1 VYLWNL
7 FQIGKF
13 LSRSVSQ
20 FWVFD
25 VHSLKPL
32 ASGHNH
38 RFSVQRPEVRSA
50 FPAKRW
56 KRTFGAYAVLLSNR
70 CQGMNRGVPSP
81 AFQAAAAKPSLCHH
95 RMDGQLAVQ
104 EFAFPFEDVP
114 LNATSTLRASDRS
127 AGGLVNIGP
136 SCAPQQDSV
145 DPFYLFAC
153 HVEWER
159 REDPSAG
166 WELIAAA
173 QSMHSD
179 TRAHAR
185 ALLAGSRHLA
195 GGVPGS
201 AAPSIKPRR
210 PVPLETKMIAPYGIN
225 LIENCAE
232 CSCTNRSFF
241 CGFSREVR
249 QALDQV
255 SHKSTLPAGAILFVE
270 GQSPRGVFILCS
282 GRVNLSTTSRE
293 GKILILKTA
302 EPGEALGLSAAIS
315 GIGYEATAETAVPSQ
330 LNFVD
335 RRHLRELMQSHS
347 EVGLH
352 AAEHLSREFQAAYRD
367 IHDLVLTRSSA
378 GKLARLLLSQS
389 QAPGALAAETRVHSP
404 MTHEEMA
411 QRIGASR
418 ETVTRLLS
426 DLKRKQ
432 LIRLDGPTLI
442 IRNRTA
448 LEALAV

>member
-1 VYLWNL
+1 MT
-7 FQIGKF
+7 IA
-13 LSRSVSQ
+13 
-20 FWVFD
+20 
-25 VHSLKPL
+25 P
-32 ASGHNH
+32 
-38 RFSVQRPEVRSA
+38 
-50 FPAKRW
+50 
-56 KRTFGAYAVLLSNR
+56 
-70 CQGMNRGVPSP
+70 
-81 AFQAAAAKPSLCHH
+81 AAA
-95 RMDGQLAVQ
+95 
-104 EFAFPFEDVP
+104 
-114 LNATSTLRASDRS
+114 TSPRA
-127 AGGLVNIGP
+127 I
-136 SCAPQQDSV
+136 

-153 HVEWER
+153 HIEWEL
-159 REDPSAG
+159 REEPSAA

-173 QSMHSD
+173 QSSDSD
-179 TRAHAR
+179 TRAHAC
-185 ALLAGSRHLA
+185 ALLASSRHL
-195 GGVPGS
+195 GGVGQAS
-201 AAPSIKPRR
+201 TPSSLGRPRR
-210 PVPLETKMIAPYGIN
+210 FLPQETSMKVPYGLD
-225 LIENCAE
+225 LIEDCTQ
-232 CSCTNRSFF
+232 CTLTNRSFF
-241 CGFSREVR
+241 CGVSDEAL
-249 QALDQV
+249 QALNQV

-270 GQSPRGVFILCS
+270 GQSPRGIFIVCS

-302 EPGEALGLSAAIS
+302 EPGEALGLSATIS
-315 GIGYEATAETAVPSQ
+315 GVGYEATAETAIPSQ

-335 RRHLRELMQSHS
+335 RKHLLELIRSCS
-347 EVGLH
+347 EIGLH
-352 AAEHLSREFQAAYRD
+352 TAQHLSRDFQEAYRD

-389 QAPGALAAETRVHSP
+389 PSRTAEALETRFQAS